1 MDPILDILHRRKY
14 GFEEVQSVQMIF
26 YTLIIYKL
34 EFCRVRK
41 KNRISKN
48 KQNTTTPIM
57 FALCAMIPVFIYLF
71 FYLK

>member
-41 KNRISKN
+41 KIEYQKTN
-48 KQNTTTPIM
+48 KIQ
-57 FALCAMIPVFIYLF
+57 LLQ
-71 FYLK
+71 